1 MAVDAADNGSSS
13 EESRDRMPMPR
24 PLEKGK
30 MRATDPVT
38 PSPLPAPY
46 EPPIELASPAVTS
59 AVLQGTSAG
68 VPSAPPGAAGKAGK
82 TGKAKKGASFADVAA
97 KAAKKP
103 GGAEPPHHQSKITQH
118 FQPAATAKP
127 AKPPPPPARPSVVLS
142 LTNHTLTS
150 TLQSHADSVVA
161 PALVKAMNRDLAAS
175 PTHASVRVSAAKWTP
190 KGNLVVFAGPSISCE
205 TLFLAL
211 PLLTQSVSQA
221 LPDDPAISS
230 RLNVKWGKVLI
241 NSVPTGVIEGYPHM
255 HLPATCWQVLIDNNP
270 SLRPLKVCQ
279 LPSWVRRPSLFKP
292 GSQSSLVLAYEDP
305 DGSVTQSIL
314 AQRHLYAFGAQCKV
328 VKWRQ
333 APPSPVR
340 HAHQQAVKVARAQA
354 NQQGL
359 TPPKTPAVVEPISAK
374 SRHRAG
380 ASTSKVAPAT
390 LQPSSKRPPSS
401 PPDDPAGKRSCA
413 SSPV

>member
-1 MAVDAADNGSSS
+1 MH
-13 EESRDRMPMPR
+13 
-24 PLEKGK
+24 
-30 MRATDPVT
+30 ATDPVT

-46 EPPIELASPAVTS
+46 EPPVELVSPAVTS
-59 AVLQGTSAG
+59 AVPQGTSAG
-68 VPSAPPGAAGKAGK
+68 VPSAPPGAVGKAGK
-82 TGKAKKGASFADVAA
+82 AGKAKKGASFADVAA

-103 GGAEPPHHQSKITQH
+103 GGAEPPHQQSKITQH

-127 AKPPPPPARPSVVLS
+127 AKPPPPPMRPSVVLS

-150 TLQSHADSVVA
+150 TLKSHADSVIA
-161 PALVKAMNRDLAAS
+161 PVLVEAMNCDLAAS

-190 KGNLVVFAGPSISCE
+190 KGNLVIFAGPGVSHE
-205 TLFLAL
+205 TLFHAL
-211 PLLTQSVSQA
+211 PLLTQSVSRA

-241 NSVPTGVIEGYPHM
+241 NLVPTGIVEGYPHA
-255 HLPATCWQVLIDNNP
+255 HLPATCWQVLINNNP

-279 LPSWVRRPSLFKP
+279 LPSWVWRPSLFKP
-292 GSQSSLVLAYEDP
+292 GSQSSLVLAYKDP

-328 VKWRQ
+328 VKWCQ
-333 APPSPVR
+333 APPSPIR
-340 HAHQQAVKVARAQA
+340 RAHQQAVKVARAQA

-359 TPPKTPAVVEPISAK
+359 TPPKTPAVVKPVSAR
-374 SRHRAG
+374 SRHCGG
-380 ASTSKVAPAT
+380 ASMSKVAPAT
-390 LQPSSKRPPSS
+390 PQPSSKRPPSS
-401 PPDDPAGKRSCA
+401 PPDDPAGKCSRA